1 MRRSMIIIVTV
12 ILALSMLFT
21 GCGKKAGEETVNV
34 PVILEDETM
43 RDTIL
48 YYSDDNGYSVPVMR
62 KIPWEEGIGKA
73 ALKNLV
79 AGTDEDI
86 KLNTMGIKPPVPKDV
101 TFDLDIKDGVAKV
114 DIQLNGAQ
122 LKSKRAERAMLAC
135 VVNTLM
141 EFPTVEEV
149 KVTIDGKEIEV
160 MSNGMEIAP
169 VYLELFSNVEP
180 IGAPS
185 DEPERFARL
194 YFISA
199 SNELLVPTARLI
211 GEEVTAAQVMEALQ
225 APESDVTLQSP
236 IPPLVEVLG
245 VEVMEGKAI
254 VNLSAEFLSISDIPN
269 SERLSVEAITKSLTA
284 LDGVESVEIRVE
296 GKLYEPSLQIMAEDS
311 FYNVYE

>member
-21 GCGKKAGEETVNV
+21 GCGKKADNEAVNV
-34 PVILEDETM
+34 PVVLEDETM

-48 YYSDDNGYSVPVMR
+48 YYADDNGYSVPVMR
-62 KIPWEEGIGKA
+62 SIPWEEGIGKA
-73 ALKNLV
+73 ALRHLV
-79 AGTDEDI
+79 AGTEADI
-86 KLNTMGIKPPVPKDV
+86 KLNAMGIKPPIPEGV
-101 TFDLDIKDGVAKV
+101 TFDLDIQSGVAKV
-114 DIQLNGAQ
+114 DIKLNGAE
-122 LKSKRAERAMLAC
+122 LKSKRAERAMLAS

-149 KVTIDGKEIEV
+149 KVTIDGKDIEV
-160 MSNGMEIAP
+160 MSNGLEIAP

-180 IGAPS
+180 MGAPS

-199 SNELLVPTARLI
+199 SNSLLVPTTRLL
-211 GEEVTAAQVMEALQ
+211 GDDVTVGQVMEALQ
-225 APESDVTLQSP
+225 APEEGVTLQSP
-236 IPPLVEVLG
+236 IPPMVEVLG

-254 VNLSAEFLSISDIPN
+254 VNLSSEFLSVGDVPN
-269 SERLSVEAITKSLTA
+269 SERLSVAAITKTLTA
-284 LDGVESVEIRVE
+284 LEGVESVEIHVE